1 MQQTGQVETSKAPL
15 VYLAGPLGFTDA
27 GRAYHDAVVIPA
39 VRAAGF
45 EPLDPWGLPLELQR
59 VFELPRD
66 STERSEQLEATNR
79 AVGRRNA
86 ELIRASAATLAILD
100 GSDVDSGTAAEI
112 GYSAALGKPVIGL
125 RSDLRTTGDNEA
137 TLVNLQVEWFIVES
151 GGLLS
156 TNLPDAIAALARV
169 LGVDRP

>member
-1 MQQTGQVETSKAPL
+1 MDASQAPL

-39 VRAAGF
+39 VRDAGF
-45 EPLDPWGLPLELQR
+45 EPLDPWSLPLELQS

-66 STERSEQLEATNR
+66 SAERSEHLEATNR
-79 AVGRRNA
+79 AVGKRNA
-86 ELIRASAATLAILD
+86 DLIRASAGTLAILD

-156 TNLPDAIAALARV
+156 TSLHDAIAALARV
-169 LGVDRP
+169 LGVSRP